1 MTPVASRIFMLDNV
15 GVLELDNT
23 MQWTDMLVG
32 AHSNRSLKRI
42 DSPAVYMGGG
52 WARAPP
58 RDGSGGSELGTAGTS
73 WSIVPLMGEK
83 KKRQDEATGS
93 TMLKLFVRFLFNTVC
108 GVKRNL
114 AAVSLLC

>member
-1 MTPVASRIFMLDNV
+1 MDGHV
-15 GVLELDNT
+15 GGGSFKQISV
-23 MQWTDMLVG
+23 
-32 AHSNRSLKRI
+32 KRI

-52 WARAPP
+52 PRAPP

-93 TMLKLFVRFLFNTVC
+93 TMLKLFVRFLFQHC
-108 GVKRNL
+108 LRREAQL
-114 AAVSLLC
+114 SCS